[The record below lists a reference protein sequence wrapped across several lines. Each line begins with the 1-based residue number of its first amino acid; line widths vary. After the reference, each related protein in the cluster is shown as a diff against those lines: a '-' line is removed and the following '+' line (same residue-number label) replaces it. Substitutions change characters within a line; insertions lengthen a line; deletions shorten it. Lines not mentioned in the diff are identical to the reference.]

1 MRLVSEIKSG
11 QKLGPDESDNKRG
24 MLWQDLGT
32 SEGVESD
39 RIFVSVLLVMQNIN
53 MILVLETQ
61 YPAHGLFVC
70 SFVIVLSWNKPDS
83 NFYYLNSQRFQ
94 RELKNAIL
102 KPYFLSNGYV
112 SSQETS
118 SVEDKTVHAQKNLWG
133 PRL

>member
-1 MRLVSEIKSG
+1 MNLTIREGCCDKIWG
-11 QKLGPDESDNKRG
+11 HQKD
-24 MLWQDLGT
+24 
-32 SEGVESD
+32 GVESD

-70 SFVIVLSWNKPDS
+70 SFVIVLSWSKPDS
-83 NFYYLNSQRFQ
+83 NFYYLNSQRLQ